1 MPIRL
6 DVPLEKEYVLELSDK
21 TFGIAES
28 EPTRITIRQATQG
41 EHERRAALFSQVIR
55 EMARDSSQ
63 EDVVRLIQRFS
74 FEELKRIEV
83 QLTMKACNI
92 IASDG
97 KLLFKY
103 NADGR
108 IDEHKFKDAWDCLP
122 PSVANEIHDCVLDLN
137 IDWQPSLGEGS

>member
-6 DVPLEKEYVLELSDK
+6 DVPLEKDYFLEESDK
-21 TFGIAES
+21 TFGVEG

-41 EHERRAALFSQVIR
+41 EHEERAALFSQVVR

-83 QLTMKACNI
+83 KLTMKACNI
-92 IASDG
+92 VGPDG
-97 KLLFKY
+97 KLLFKF
-103 NADGR
+103 NSDGR
-108 IDEHKFKDAWDCLP
+108 MADHAFKEAWNSLP
-122 PSVANEIHDCVLDLN
+122 PSVANEIHDKVLDLN
-137 IDWQPSLGEGS
+137 IDWRPSLGEDA